1 MKTCTKCLQ
10 SKDKTSFSPK
20 KESRDGLQSWCKKCT
35 SCQSKKNSRSDRKHD
50 LKRRYGIDEQE
61 YTALFE
67 KQKGF
72 CAICN
77 RHQCSFP
84 KRLSVDHD
92 HETGLIR
99 GLLCNPCNIA
109 IGNFED
115 DVERIKSAMEYLCKS
130 KI

>member
-1 MKTCTKCLQ
+1 MKTCTKCKE
-10 SKDKTSFSPK
+10 SKGKSDFSPNK
-20 KESRDGLQSWCKKCT
+20 RSRDGLQSWCKTCT
-35 SCQSKKNSRSDRKHD
+35 SKNSRSHPKHHRKHD
-50 LKRRYGIDEQE
+50 LKRRYGIDEKQYNE
-61 YTALFE
+61 LFQ

-77 RHQCSFP
+77 RHQSNLE

-92 HETGLIR
+92 HKTGKIR

-115 DVERIKSAMEYLCKS
+115 DINRLQGAIRYLCE
-130 KI
+130 